1 MWGRSDGGPSVVWR
15 MADGGEPTLLMFA
28 TLRTY
33 LEMIRFSHT
42 VFALPFAL
50 MGAVLAAGGIPSA
63 DKLLWIVVAMVGARS
78 GAMGVNRLA
87 DRSLDARNPR
97 TQQRALPQGRIA
109 PAEALV
115 FVIASFGIFVW
126 AAFRLN
132 PLCFALAP
140 VAILILAGYSYTKRF
155 TALSHCILGL
165 SLGLAPVGAWIAVTG
180 HLAPPPLVLGGAV
193 LFWVAGFDVL
203 YALLDIEFDRNT
215 GLFSVPAR
223 LGPRG
228 GLFVA
233 RLFHGLTLIG
243 LALLIPMLRLG
254 PVYAAGLFLASAL
267 LIYQHV
273 LLHRHGL
280 AKVEVACFNV
290 NAVLSIGMFLS
301 ALGDLLL
308 QR

>member
-1 MWGRSDGGPSVVWR
+1 
-15 MADGGEPTLLMFA
+15 MFA

-50 MGAVLAAGGIPSA
+50 MGAVLAAGGIPPA
-63 DKLLWIVVAMVGARS
+63 DKLLWILVAMVGARS

-87 DRSLDARNPR
+87 DRHLDALNPR
-97 TQQRALPQGRIA
+97 TQGRVLPQGRIA

-115 FVIASFGIFVW
+115 FVVASFGIFLW
-126 AAFRLN
+126 AAWRLN

-140 VAILILAGYSYTKRF
+140 VAILTIGGYSYTKRF
-155 TALSHCILGL
+155 TPLSHLILGL
-165 SLGLAPVGAWIAVTG
+165 SLGLAPIGAWIAVAG
-180 HLAPPPLVLGGAV
+180 RLALAPLILGAAV

-203 YALLDIEFDRNT
+203 YALLDIEFDRKT
-215 GLFSVPAR
+215 GLFSLPAR
-223 LGPRG
+223 LGEQG
-228 GLFVA
+228 GLAVA
-233 RLFHGLTLIG
+233 RLFHGLTLVG
-243 LALLIPMLRLG
+243 FAALIPLLRLG
-254 PVYAAGLFLASAL
+254 PVYAAGLLVASAL
-267 LIYQHV
+267 LVYQHV

-308 QR
+308 SK

>member
-1 MWGRSDGGPSVVWR
+1 
-15 MADGGEPTLLMFA
+15 MFA

-50 MGAVLAAGGIPSA
+50 MGAVLAARGIPSA
-63 DKLLWIVVAMVGARS
+63 DKLLWILVAMVGARS
-78 GAMGVNRLA
+78 GAMGVNRLV
-87 DRSLDARNPR
+87 DRHLDAMNPR
-97 TQQRALPQGRIA
+97 TKQRALPQGRIA
-109 PAEALV
+109 PAEALI
-115 FVIASFGIFVW
+115 FVLASFGIFGW
-126 AAFRLN
+126 AAWRLN

-140 VAILILAGYSYTKRF
+140 VAILVVVGYSYTKRF
-155 TALSHCILGL
+155 TAMSHCILGL
-165 SLGLAPVGAWIAVTG
+165 SLGIAPIGAWIAVTG
-180 HLAPPPLVLGGAV
+180 RLALAPLVLGGAV

-223 LGPRG
+223 LGPHA
-228 GLFVA
+228 GLLVA
-233 RLFHGLTLIG
+233 RLFHALTLAG
-243 LALLIPMLRLG
+243 FAVLIPMLRLG

-267 LIYQHV
+267 LVYQHV

-290 NAVLSIGMFLS
+290 NAVLSVGMFLS

-308 QR
+308 SK

>member
-1 MWGRSDGGPSVVWR
+1 
-15 MADGGEPTLLMFA
+15 MFA

-50 MGAVLAAGGIPSA
+50 MGALLAAGGIPPGRT
-63 DKLLWIVVAMVGARS
+63 LLWIVVAMVGARS

-87 DRSLDARNPR
+87 DRHLDALNPR
-97 TQQRALPQGRIA
+97 TQGRALPQGRIA

-115 FVIASFGIFVW
+115 FAVVSFGIFVW
-126 AAFRLN
+126 AAWRLN

-140 VAILILAGYSYTKRF
+140 VAILIIGGYSYTKRF
-155 TALSHCILGL
+155 TNLSHLILGL
-165 SLGLAPVGAWIAVTG
+165 SLGLAPIGAWIAVAG
-180 HLAPPPLVLGGAV
+180 RLSLAPLILGAAV

-203 YALLDIEFDRNT
+203 YALLDIEFDRKI
-215 GLFSVPAR
+215 GLFSLPAR
-223 LGPRG
+223 LGEQG
-228 GLFVA
+228 GLVVA
-233 RLFHGLTLIG
+233 RLFHGLTLAG
-243 LALLIPMLRLG
+243 FAVLIPLLHLG
-254 PVYAAGLFLASAL
+254 PVYAAGLLVASAL
-267 LIYQHV
+267 LVYQHV
-273 LLHRHGL
+273 LLHRQGL

-301 ALGDLLL
+301 TLGDLLL